1 MKKSAVLMTTLACLV
16 FCAVPCFAEINVQW
30 PPPTYDMPR
39 TVFTSDMLSSLAKS
53 LKLSLGAISSTGLR
67 ILGITISLS
76 LISGIFIR
84 LLLDK
89 LNLYNSVWK
98 REFHRRVKAE
108 DRRRHLDSIVD
119 DKVADM
125 EINMLAKARFRLRN
139 PLADLNEKIY
149 QRELSFQAEQAIR
162 ERYPERALEESIYRR
177 EVSAAAGIE
186 FTRRN
191 QVLAAESKVVNR
203 ETSFTAEGLFRY
215 RNPNYVKLRKVDDR
229 YLTDEADRQYRE
241 QWPERYDQR
250 RQMYEELARDYDERR
265 GRRSRR
271 RRR

>member
-1 MKKSAVLMTTLACLV
+1 MKKTVVFITMFFCLIT
-16 FCAVPCFAEINVQW
+16 CAVPCFAEIDIPW

-39 TVFTSDMLSSLAKS
+39 TVFTTDMLEALPKS
-53 LKLSLGAISSTGLR
+53 LELTFGAISNTGLR
-67 ILGITISLS
+67 IFGVLTSVS

-84 LLLDK
+84 LFLDK
-89 LNLYNSVWK
+89 LNLYNGVWK
-98 REFHRRVKAE
+98 REFQRRIKAE
-108 DRRRHLDSIVD
+108 DRKRHLDSIVD

-162 ERYPERALEESIYRR
+162 ERHPERAFEESIYRR

-186 FTRRN
+186 FIRRN

-215 RNPNYVKLRKVDDR
+215 RNPNYVRLRKVDDR
-229 YLTDEADRQYRE
+229 YLADEADRQYRE